1 MPKQSTIVVKE
12 NLDQLNNLYKKETN
26 HRIRCRIKCLIFTKR
41 NYFISQKK
49 LSIHLGVDYATIK
62 RWLKQ
67 YREEGIS
74 SVLTLKSGGT
84 KRSCINE
91 DIHNSL
97 SKKLKDSSNP
107 LLGYW
112 DAVLWV
118 KEKHGLEIKYNTLR
132 TYLIRHFKTKLKE
145 PRKSHYRKDEEAIKA
160 FKKTSKCLEG
170 N

>member
-12 NLDQLNNLYKKETN
+12 DLDQLNNLYKKETN
-26 HRIRCRIKCLIFTKR
+26 HRIRCRIKCLICTKKKD
-41 NYFISQKK
+41 FSSQKK

-67 YREEGIS
+67 YKEEGITS
-74 SVLTLKSGGT
+74 LLNLKSGGAR
-84 KRSCINE
+84 RSCINE
-91 DIHNSL
+91 DIHNAL
-97 SKKLKDSSNP
+97 SEKLKDSGNP

-118 KEKHGLEIKYNTLR
+118 KKKHGLEIKYNTLR

-145 PRKSHYRKDEEAIKA
+145 PRKSHYKKDEEAIQA
-160 FKKTSKCLEG
+160 FKKIPK
-170 N
+170 